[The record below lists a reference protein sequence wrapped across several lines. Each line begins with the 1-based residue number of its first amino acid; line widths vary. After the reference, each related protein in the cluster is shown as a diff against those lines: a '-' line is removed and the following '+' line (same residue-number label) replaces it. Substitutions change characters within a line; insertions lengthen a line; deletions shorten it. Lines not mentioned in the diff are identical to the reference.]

1 MLKKGAI
8 EEREKE
14 SFRQF
19 SSRCV
24 ADYNLEREIVRC
36 RLSLFFP
43 SNKKKKKKISIF
55 VSTKRN
61 FAKEKRLVFLFT
73 RERKKSNRF
82 RVAKINDEKLNEKGR
97 EKRKEKRF

>member
-24 ADYNLEREIVRC
+24 ADYNLDRC